1 LTSLTSTSARRDHSD
16 RGMPI
21 QIFALALLLAACY
34 GAAFLGQLATT
45 PNIPTWYAGL
55 AKPAFNPPNAV
66 FPVAWG
72 ILYTVMAV
80 AAWLVW
86 RTPPSRMRTI
96 GLSLFAA
103 QLALNVAWSWAFFGG
118 HSPLGGLIVIVPL
131 LAAIAWTIIAFWR
144 TSRPAAW
151 LMAPY
156 FLWVCFAT
164 LLNASILTLN

>member
-1 LTSLTSTSARRDHSD
+1 MQVLILVLFVAV
-16 RGMPI
+16 
-21 QIFALALLLAACY
+21 CY
-34 GAAFLGQLATT
+34 GAALLGQLATT

-55 AKPAFNPPNAV
+55 AKPWFNPPNAV
-66 FPVAWG
+66 FPVVWG
-72 ILYTVMAV
+72 ILYTVMGV

-96 GLSLFAA
+96 GLAVFAA
-103 QLALNVAWSWAFFGG
+103 QLALNVAWSWAFFGA
-118 HSPLGGLIVIVPL
+118 HSPLAGLLVIFTL
-131 LAAIAWTIIAFWR
+131 LAVIAWMVVTFRR

-151 LMAPY
+151 LIAPY

>member
-1 LTSLTSTSARRDHSD
+1 MTSLTSTRARRDHSD
-16 RGMPI
+16 KGTPI
-21 QIFALALLLAACY
+21 QILALVLFLAACY

-45 PNIPTWYAGL
+45 PNVPTWYAGL

-66 FPVAWG
+66 FPVVWG

-96 GLSLFAA
+96 GLSVFAA
-103 QLALNVAWSWAFFGG
+103 QLALNAAWSWAFFGA
-118 HSPLGGLIVIVPL
+118 HSPLGGLIVIIL
-131 LAAIAWTIIAFWR
+131 LIAAIAWTIAAFWR
-144 TSRPAAW
+144 TSRVAAW

-156 FLWVCFAT
+156 LGWVSFAS
-164 LLNASILTLN
+164 LLNASILVLN